1 MTSDIKR
8 KKEGSNEET
17 SITAIQITRK
27 KMRLKV
33 AKFIK

>member
-27 KMRLKV
+27 KNEVKSSKLY
-33 AKFIK
+33 